1 MTSYWLE
8 LGKIILR
15 DKLFIQKMANAEQ
28 YASKDAK
35 KYKNFRHFE
44 FSEESDYAEDN
55 MNL

>member
-1 MTSYWLE
+1 
-8 LGKIILR
+8 
-15 DKLFIQKMANAEQ
+15 MANAEQ

-55 MNL
+55 MNLQVDFSLLSIEKYVFEYISVPV